1 MERMR
6 KIGFISGCFD
16 AFHWGHSYIL
26 NKMREDCDY
35 IVVALNDDDY
45 IRRHKREPIVDEE
58 ERKNELYIFGVDEVV
73 IFCEDSPIKIIKTI
87 QPDIIYVGGDYTL
100 DKVVGWPECEEWGGK
115 VKIIERV
122 GDYSTTNLIEK

>member
-1 MERMR
+1 
-6 KIGFISGCFD
+6 
-16 AFHWGHSYIL
+16 
-26 NKMREDCDY
+26 MREDCDY